1 MATKPGLT
9 KAEQKRQRIEAA
21 KAALAR
27 AAAPAQPPARPD
39 RRGRGGGHHHP
50 QARDEIALV
59 YGTTEQ
65 QTNPPATYTFPAG
78 D

>member
-1 MATKPGLT
+1 VVAVIIILK
-9 KAEQKRQRIEAA
+9 
-21 KAALAR
+21 
-27 AAAPAQPPARPD
+27 
-39 RRGRGGGHHHP
+39 
-50 QARDEIALV
+50 ARDEIALV